1 MQTNK
6 VKFCYNNLCKQ
17 FLLPGCLGKG
27 LLNSMRK
34 GALNCPLNAKYL
46 KKGGCEH
53 ARYSVDEN

>member
-6 VKFCYNNLCKQ
+6 DKFCYNDGCKQ
-17 FLLPGCLGKG
+17 ILLSGYQGKG

-46 KKGGCEH
+46 KKGGCEY